1 VVIVGRELIAKEL
14 NMTIIERVEKFFM
27 AFVKLV
33 LIIKDV
39 LAAFGGR
46 ILDFV
51 DDMKEVFSKGS

>member
-1 VVIVGRELIAKEL
+1 
-14 NMTIIERVEKFFM
+14 MTIIERVEKFFM